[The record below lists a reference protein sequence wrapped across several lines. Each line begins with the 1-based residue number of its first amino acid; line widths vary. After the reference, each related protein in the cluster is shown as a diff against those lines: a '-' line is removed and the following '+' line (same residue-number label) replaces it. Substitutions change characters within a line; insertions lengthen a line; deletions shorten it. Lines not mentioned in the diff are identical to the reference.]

1 MTAGERIKYL
11 RKDVLKLTLE
21 QFGERV
27 GVKKSALSYLENG
40 KSNLTDQMALS
51 ICREFNINEAW
62 LRDGVGEMKKQ
73 TDDIFSEAVA
83 DMLMEDN
90 PFYDLIKNIVETYA
104 ELDPRSQEVIVQA
117 CDKLIENLHKK
128 REGEA
133 PPQT

>member
-1 MTAGERIKYL
+1 MTIGERIKEL
-11 RKDVLKLTLE
+11 RKFQGLTLE

-27 GVKKSALSYLENG
+27 GVGKSALSYLENG

-51 ICREFNINEAW
+51 ICREFNVNETW

-90 PFYDLIKNIVETYA
+90 PFYDLIKNIVETYS
-104 ELDPRSQEVIVQA
+104 ELDPRSQEVIMQT
-117 CDKLIENLHKK
+117 CDTLIENLHKK
-128 REGEA
+128 REGES
-133 PPQT
+133 PSQM